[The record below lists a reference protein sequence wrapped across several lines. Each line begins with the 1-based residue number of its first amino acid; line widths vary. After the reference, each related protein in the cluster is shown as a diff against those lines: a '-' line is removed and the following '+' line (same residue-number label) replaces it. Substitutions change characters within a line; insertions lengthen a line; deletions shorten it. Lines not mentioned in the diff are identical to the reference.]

1 MPINGKVQGIDW
13 CIHRIV
19 AALNAGGVRT
29 VASCCGHRMMK
40 GAISLDDGR
49 VSIIQPEPES
59 VGGMAQDLKILAS
72 VAGP

>member
-19 AALNAGGVRT
+19 AALNAGRVRT

-59 VGGMAQDLKILAS
+59 VEEWHRTLKF
-72 VAGP
+72 